1 MVLVIVYV
9 FSKLQEFVRASPGEV
24 LSVVDGIRH
33 VIRGVNEPILS
44 EYSSFE
50 LGSFFF
56 WFGSSSSSNSGRA
69 YILCSSSARQGEIP
83 VRDRTR
89 V

>member
-1 MVLVIVYV
+1 M
-9 FSKLQEFVRASPGEV
+9 E
-24 LSVVDGIRH
+24 LSQTG
-33 VIRGVNEPILS
+33 RGVNEPILS

-69 YILCSSSARQGEIP
+69 YILCSSSARQGETP

-89 V
+89 VRVFWPSSNSGTRLELGSSRII